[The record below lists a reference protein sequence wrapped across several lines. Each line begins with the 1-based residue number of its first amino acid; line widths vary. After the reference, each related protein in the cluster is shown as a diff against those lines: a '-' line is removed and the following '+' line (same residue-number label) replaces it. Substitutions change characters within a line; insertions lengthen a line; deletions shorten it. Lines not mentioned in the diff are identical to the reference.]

1 MKVLS
6 LIGLSVV
13 VAASLSATVM
23 AEEVK
28 APDAVKAPAVGK
40 PHKAERIDMFKKA
53 DANADGKLSLDEFKT
68 MAKGPDAE
76 KKFTAADTDKDNF
89 LTPEELKAAKAAE
102 HAERVAKKAA
112 KDAPAVAPALP
123 VK

>member
-1 MKVLS
+1 

-23 AEEVK
+23 AEDVK

-40 PHKAERIDMFKKA
+40 PHKAERVDMFKKA

-68 MAKGPDAE
+68 MAKGPEAE
-76 KKFTAADTDKDNF
+76 KKFTAADTDKDSF

-102 HAERVAKKAA
+102 HAAKKAA
-112 KDAPAVAPALP
+112 KEAAKAAAAVPPALP